1 MKPTC
6 YFDAITITCA
16 FFRFKMRLVMLL
28 KSYAIFHDQ
37 NCLRK
42 LRMYTCSLIKKWMT
56 INLVLGGIQRGV
68 WVVNRFGEE
77 AFSVI

>member
-1 MKPTC
+1 
-6 YFDAITITCA
+6 
-16 FFRFKMRLVMLL
+16 
-28 KSYAIFHDQ
+28 
-37 NCLRK
+37 
-42 LRMYTCSLIKKWMT
+42 MT